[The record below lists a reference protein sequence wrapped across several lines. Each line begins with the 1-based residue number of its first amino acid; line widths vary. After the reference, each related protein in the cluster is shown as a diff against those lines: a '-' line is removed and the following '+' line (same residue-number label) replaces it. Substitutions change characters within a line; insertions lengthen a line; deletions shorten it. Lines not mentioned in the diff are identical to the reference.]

1 MVILLTGAS
10 SGIGAAT
17 ARVLCE
23 QGHKVYGTYR
33 KNPPKDPCF
42 TPVYMDVQDEDSVR
56 AAIEKVIA
64 EEGRLDAL
72 VNNAGMGIAGPVEL
86 TSEKEAAAQM
96 NVNFLGALTVTRHAL
111 PALRASRGRIVNVS
125 SLAAQIP
132 IPFQALYSASKA
144 ALEIAMQAIE
154 MECKPFGVRC
164 TCVELGDTK
173 TEFTKNRRYAKATE
187 GDEVYAERF
196 KRSVAR
202 MEKDEQNGYDP
213 IMAARFIA
221 KQLKKRNPPP
231 VACCGAFP
239 KTVYALRKILPL
251 RWANAVIGKLYA
263 D

>member
-17 ARVLCE
+17 AQVLSE
-23 QGHKVYGTYR
+23 QGYKVYGTYR
-33 KNPPKDPCF
+33 KNPPQNPCF
-42 TPVYMDVQDEDSVR
+42 IPVYLDVQDEDSVR
-56 AAIEKVIA
+56 AAVEQVLS

-72 VNNAGMGIAGPVEL
+72 INNAGMGIAGPVEL
-86 TSEKEAAAQM
+86 TTEAEAAAQM
-96 NVNFLGALTVTRHAL
+96 NINFLGALTVTRHAL
-111 PALRASRGRIVNVS
+111 PALRQSRGRVLCVS

-132 IPFQALYSASKA
+132 LPFQALYSASKA

-154 MECKPFGVRC
+154 MECLPFGVRC

-187 GDEVYAERF
+187 GDEVYAKRF

-213 IMAARFIA
+213 KMAANFIA

-231 VACCGAFP
+231 IAVCGAFP
-239 KTVYALRKILPL
+239 KAVYALRKLLPI
-251 RWANAVIGKLYA
+251 RWANAIIGNLYA
-263 D
+263 K

>member
-17 ARVLCE
+17 AKVLCE
-23 QGHKVYGTYR
+23 QGHRVYGTYR

-42 TPVYMDVQDEDSVR
+42 VPVFMDVQDEDSVR
-56 AAIEKVIA
+56 AAVELVLR

-86 TSEKEAAAQM
+86 TSEAEAALQM
-96 NVNFLGALTVTRHAL
+96 SVNFLGALSVTRHAL
-111 PALRASRGRIVNVS
+111 PALRKSRGRVVCVS

-154 MECKPFGVRC
+154 MECRPFGVCC

-173 TEFTKNRRYAKATE
+173 TSFTQNRRYVKAAE
-187 GDEVYAERF
+187 GDEVYAGRF
-196 KRSVAR
+196 QRSVSR
-202 MEKDEQNGYDP
+202 MERDEQNGYDP
-213 IMAARFIA
+213 VMPARFIA
-221 KQLKKRNPPP
+221 RQLNRRSPPP
-231 VACCGAFP
+231 VAVCGAFP
-239 KTVYALRKILPL
+239 KTVYALRKLLPV
-251 RWANAVIGKLYA
+251 RFANAVIRRLYA
-263 D
+263 N

>member
-17 ARVLCE
+17 AKVLCE

-33 KNPPKDPCF
+33 SNPPKDPCF
-42 TPVYMDVQDEDSVR
+42 VPVYMDVQDEASVR
-56 AAIEKVIA
+56 AAIEKVLS

-86 TSEKEAAAQM
+86 TSEQEAALQM
-96 NVNFLGALTVTRHAL
+96 NINFLGALTVTRHAL
-111 PALRASRGRIVNVS
+111 PALRNSGGRIVCVS

-154 MECKPFGVRC
+154 MECRPFGVRC

-173 TEFTKNRRYAKATE
+173 TEFTKNRKYVKAAE
-187 GDEVYAERF
+187 GDAVYAERF
-196 KRSVAR
+196 QRSVSR

-213 IMAARFIA
+213 MMAARFIA

-231 VACCGAFP
+231 VAACGAFP
-239 KTVYALRKILPL
+239 KVVYGLKKILPIRL
-251 RWANAVIGKLYA
+251 ANAVIRKLYA